1 MSLAQVATTSVE
13 EIGSGGIYT
22 TAVTIEAPA
31 PGFLCV
37 RVVTDRLLRE
47 QKGLTIKF
55 YPGDAYGNVKGAQ
68 IGADATTDDHG
79 VAGLDQ
85 RQPQGYFAAVVDGM
99 TVKVRPIDVQTY
111 AEALARPYLLGLPRG
126 FLGVRLVF
134 RDLGLEG
141 FKVRFF
147 KAARDGTKD
156 GPALGEKVTEFST
169 KGDGV
174 ASVEGEEFRLGNYLC
189 EVGGQTVA
197 TVSTVEDL
205 ERPYVLPLPTVRSL
219 LEHEEPGRLEGEAE
233 VGERGESGGYLS
245 ARVMFRGAPMRGVD
259 VAFYQADATGLP
271 ATKEPRGLAATD
283 SEGVATLSSRARLG
297 NYFCQVEGIEGFFSL
312 STVEDPGRPYV
323 VSFPFVRPSLLH
335 VSPGEVSAVA
345 VEERPEPSSGFLA
358 VRVLFRGS
366 PLAGRRVAFCAAG
379 PDGLPATEDREGD
392 AFTDSEG
399 VAVLDSRVRLGNYFC
414 QVEGQQGLSSVSTVE
429 ERSRPYVLA
438 LPAGRPLLTVREA
451 GRIEDQESRVEERQA
466 TAGAYLSVMVL
477 FRGSP
482 AKGLKV
488 QFFAASPAGV
498 PDLDQP
504 RGEATTD
511 RTGVAALDA
520 AAKPGAYFC
529 QVEAQSDYFSIG
541 TVEDRDLPY
550 VVKLPQGRPLLVHLA
565 PGAVPELPAVQ
576 ERDPP
581 PPDP

>member
-219 LEHEEPGRLEGEAE
+219 LEHEEPGRLEGEAG

-245 ARVMFRGAPMRGVD
+245 AKVMFRGAPMRGVD
-259 VAFYQADATGLP
+259 VAFYQADATGLA

-297 NYFCQVEGIEGFFSL
+297 NYFC
-312 STVEDPGRPYV
+312 
-323 VSFPFVRPSLLH
+323 H
-335 VSPGEVSAVA
+335 
-345 VEERPEPSSGFLA
+345 
-358 VRVLFRGS
+358 
-366 PLAGRRVAFCAAG
+366 
-379 PDGLPATEDREGD
+379 
-392 AFTDSEG
+392 
-399 VAVLDSRVRLGNYFC
+399 
-414 QVEGQQGLSSVSTVE
+414 VEGQQGLSSVSTVE